1 MSRVMQ
7 MQIWFDNSVLYLY
20 VLFYLVLFYLSGRSD
35 PLERAPRT
43 RWVYHDV
50 PTYPSR
56 EAARAVLKKVVGG
69 GGGRRSVLNLIYNGL
84 EKT

>member
-56 EAARAVLKKVVGG
+56 EAASREAARAVLKKSGEEEEAEDQ
-69 GGGRRSVLNLIYNGL
+69 Y
-84 EKT
+84 